1 LGCIPLVKALLNGSK
16 GSCVEEAS
24 ALAKLH
30 NGVLSVELE
39 KLKKQL
45 EGFKYSYVDF
55 FNLSFDLMNNP
66 SKYGRYNVTAYIYSK

>member
-1 LGCIPLVKALLNGSK
+1 MGCVPFVKALVNGSK

-30 NGVLSVELE
+30 NSVLSVELE

-45 EGFKYSYVDF
+45 KGFKYSYVNY
-55 FNLSFDLMNNP
+55 FNLTFDVINNP
-66 SKYGRYNVTAYIYSK
+66 SKYGR